1 MPRISFSLELI
12 KLIDS
17 IKEPNESI
25 TQFIHRSINKMLKD
39 NYNIHRKSDSNGKR
53 NDRNKRY

>member
-12 KLIDS
+12 QLIDG

-39 NYNIHRKSDSNGKR
+39 NYNIHRSKNSNGR
-53 NDRNKRY
+53 KRY